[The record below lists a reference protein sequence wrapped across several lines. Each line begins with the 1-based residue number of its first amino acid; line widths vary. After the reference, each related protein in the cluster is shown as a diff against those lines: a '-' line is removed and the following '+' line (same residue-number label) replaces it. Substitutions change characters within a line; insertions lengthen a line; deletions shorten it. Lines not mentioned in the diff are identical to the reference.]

1 MNRKKIFKDEHLML
15 VRDYLIEK
23 GFSCYA
29 QEGWL
34 FVTAND
40 FDVLVDDLD
49 IEIILHFIF
58 DIIV

>member
-1 MNRKKIFKDEHLML
+1 ML

-29 QEGWL
+29 KEGWL

>member
-1 MNRKKIFKDEHLML
+1 MNRKKIFKDEHLIL

-23 GFSCYA
+23 GFSCYFK
-29 QEGWL
+29 EGWL